1 MPVSAVSFGEWLNDL
16 PAPPRG
22 PGSQSEAMDIARTRP
37 DPVTLERDWCL
48 WFGSHALRRPRWS
61 LLVTACLSSTP
72 CHLPAVS
79 HPAFG
84 ELSACLVTRAPR
96 GPRRCWPCSGRSA
109 SPLAGPAGLC
119 SGSRGWARAPGA
131 LSSRWA
137 ASSIGRW
144 PLPSRRKHEHGL
156 FTGHRRPE
164 A

>member
-22 PGSQSEAMDIARTRP
+22 PGSQSEATGHRSDSARP
-37 DPVTLERDWCL
+37 GDFGERL
-48 WFGSHALRRPRWS
+48 VFVVRLPRAPPAP
-61 LLVTACLSSTP
+61 LVTACLSSTP
-72 CHLPAVS
+72 CHLPPVS
-79 HPAFG
+79 RPAFG

-137 ASSIGRW
+137 GSSIGRW
-144 PLPSRRKHEHGL
+144 PLPSRRKHEHSL
-156 FTGHRRPE
+156 STGHRRPE